1 MLNHRTHRLVDSNRW
16 EALTERAEERKS
28 IIMGT
33 VLLDIQFVILMIIIS
48 EYKMQKQ

>member
-1 MLNHRTHRLVDSNRW
+1 MLNHLTHRLVDSNRW
-16 EALTERAEERKS
+16 ETLTERAEERKS

-48 EYKMQKQ
+48 EYKM